1 MKNKPKRHH
10 YIPQFI
16 LRKFCYEDNLLWY
29 QHKDSQIVESLDTTE
44 VFMEK
49 YLYYFEDNDKDYF
62 EIEENLSKY
71 ESEISKLLLEQF
83 YDEKI
88 ISITKEEQESIK
100 LFYAIMG
107 FRSKR
112 AADFFKNSN
121 DKAFVEYY
129 SIFQDD
135 KNFEKFWKKNLKELV
150 KCRSFSQVDCN
161 PKIDYPIK
169 VFILRDTTGFWGTY
183 LKIVESENEE
193 FLLTDAYPLV
203 IYGNNK
209 DGLELNCFEAFPISP
224 KRAILIMYDL
234 VDALIDFNDSVLPK
248 GFYTKPEE
256 KDGKLVFRVKKM
268 RDEIVQI
275 INRKTLEINEIGTVS
290 YSGNFK

>member
-1 MKNKPKRHH
+1 MKNIPKKHH

-16 LRKFCYEDNLLWY
+16 LRQFCSEDNFLWY
-29 QHKDSQIVESLDTTE
+29 QHKDTGVVESLDTTE

-71 ESEISKLLLEQF
+71 ESEISKLLLNQF

-112 AADFFKNSN
+112 AADFFKHSD
-121 DKAFVEYY
+121 DKQFVDFY
-129 SIFQDD
+129 SSFQDD
-135 KNFEKFWKKNLKELV
+135 KDFEKFWKKNLKELV
-150 KCRSFSQVDCN
+150 KCRSFAQVNWN
-161 PKIDYPIK
+161 PKIDFPIQM
-169 VFILRDTTGFWGTY
+169 FIRRDTTGLWGSY

-209 DGLELNCFEAFPISP
+209 LGMELNCFEAFPISP
-224 KRAILIMYDL
+224 KRAILIMYDK
-234 VDALIDFNDSVLPK
+234 VDKIIDFNDSVLPK

-256 KDGKLVFRVKKM
+256 KDGKLVFRVKKI
-268 RDEIVQI
+268 RDEIVKT
-275 INRKTLEINEIGTVS
+275 INSKTLEVNEIGAIS
-290 YSGNFK
+290 YSGKFK